1 MSKSKQIHV
10 LSDANWKIGLKY
22 LNNILAKIFTA
33 INNDKPLDDELYQNI
48 LDIIYQCFEEVY
60 LNTVKELESIYK
72 DLKDFEIDN
81 VSELTYKEDGKT
93 LDERVKSYLDE
104 VSSLNSQLTSKEL
117 ISFKFYRLMRTE
129 VSYLENAIKRKKIS
143 ISADVMVIEGTC
155 NCNGICDKY
164 VGVYAIDENLDFPP
178 YHPNCTCICYPD
190 QSDDI
195 DDLKDN
201 DIIEREWYI
210 DIK

>member
-1 MSKSKQIHV
+1 MSKSKQIRA

-22 LNNILAKIFTA
+22 LNNILTKLFTV
-33 INNDKPLDDELYQNI
+33 INNDKPLDNKLYQDI
-48 LDIIYQCFEEVY
+48 LDIVYKCLEEVY
-60 LNTVKELESIYK
+60 SNTIKELNSIYK
-72 DLKDFEIDN
+72 DLKNFEIDDI
-81 VSELTYKEDGKT
+81 SELTYQEDGKT
-93 LDERVKSYLDE
+93 LDERVKSYLE
-104 VSSLNSQLTSKEL
+104 EISLLEDPIAAKQL

-129 VSYLENAIKRKKIS
+129 VSYLENIIKRKKIS

-155 NCNGICDKY
+155 DCNGICDKY

-195 DDLKDN
+195 DDLEDN
-201 DIIEREWYI
+201 DIIQREWYV
-210 DIK
+210 DIE

>member
-1 MSKSKQIHV
+1 MSKSKQIRA

-22 LNNILAKIFTA
+22 LNNILAKLFTV
-33 INNDKPLDDELYQNI
+33 INNDKPLDNKLYQDILNI
-48 LDIIYQCFEEVY
+48 VYKCLEEVY
-60 LNTVKELESIYK
+60 SNTIKELNSIYK
-72 DLKDFEIDN
+72 DLKNFEIDDI
-81 VSELTYKEDGKT
+81 SELTYQEDGKI
-93 LDERVKSYLDE
+93 LEERVKSYLE
-104 VSSLNSQLTSKEL
+104 EISLLEDPIAAKQL

-129 VSYLENAIKRKKIS
+129 VSYLENIIKRKKIS

-155 NCNGICDKY
+155 DCNGICDKY

-195 DDLKDN
+195 DDLEDN
-201 DIIEREWYI
+201 DIIQREWYV
-210 DIK
+210 DIE